1 MRISDWSSDVCSSD
15 LPDLKLTWGEFTGRL
30 GLDWKTRLGFT
41 DQTLLYA
48 FYSRGYKGGGVNP
61 PSPGFATP
69 EEMIEAGVL
78 DQATDDLVNAYS
90 GMFPI
95 PRLNG
100 AEYGRTLKPEYV
112 NTCEIGR
119 KKRSDGGRTNVKH
132 NDLPY

>member
-1 MRISDWSSDVCSSD
+1 MAPNLVGGGVTGTGYPA

-69 EEMIEAGVL
+69 EEMIEASVL
-78 DQATDDLVNAYS
+78 GQATYDLFNAYP
-90 GMFPI
+90 GMVPI
-95 PRLNG
+95 LRLTSV
-100 AEYGRTLKPEYV
+100 EYGRSFTPEYI
-112 NTCEIGR
+112 NTYSIGL
-119 KKRSDGGRTNVKH
+119 KKKQRGDQ
-132 NDLPY
+132 

>member
-1 MRISDWSSDVCSSD
+1 MAPNLVGGGVTGTGYPA

-78 DQATDDLVNAYS
+78 DQATYALFNAYP
-90 GMFPI
+90 GLFPI
-95 PRLNG
+95 LRLTG
-100 AEYGRTLKPEYV
+100 VTSEERRVGKE
-112 NTCEIGR
+112 
-119 KKRSDGGRTNVKH
+119 GG
-132 NDLPY
+132 

>member
-1 MRISDWSSDVCSSD
+1 MAPNLVGGGVTGTGYPA

-78 DQATDDLVNAYS
+78 DQATSELVNVYP
-90 GMFPI
+90 GLFPVL
-95 PRLNG
+95 RLTRV
-100 AEYGRTLKPEYV
+100 EYGRTFKPGIVHSFSTE
-112 NTCEIGR
+112 
-119 KKRSDGGRTNVKH
+119 KRRVGKE
-132 NDLPY
+132 

>member
-1 MRISDWSSDVCSSD
+1 MAPNLVGGGVTGTGYPA

-69 EEMIEAGVL
+69 EEMIEAGVP
-78 DQATDDLVNAYS
+78 DQATSDLFNTS
-90 GMFPI
+90 PGMFPI
-95 PRLNG
+95 LRQPCG
-100 AEYGRTLKPEYV
+100 DDGRAFQPDYAQQFHIRQQ
-112 NTCEIGR
+112 NNQP
-119 KKRSDGGRTNVKH
+119 S
-132 NDLPY
+132 